1 MTMITS
7 RQNARVKDT
16 VRLRDR
22 RHREK
27 QDRILIDGAREL
39 SRAIAAGVR
48 LIEVFVCEP
57 LCTSDDARGVLAR
70 LPECGAEILDV
81 TERVFEKLAFG
92 QRAEGV
98 LGVAEM
104 PRSTLDEIT
113 LPENALV
120 AVLERVEKPGNIG
133 AVLRSADGAGVS
145 ALIVADGRTD
155 LYNPNAIRASLG
167 TIFTMPV
174 CSTTTAE
181 TLDWLRQHG
190 LSIRATRVDGSVPY
204 TQPDYRGPTAI
215 VLGSEAEGLSDA
227 WSGDEITA
235 IRLPMLGQADSL
247 NVSVTAA
254 VLFYEALR
262 QRS

>member
-1 MTMITS
+1 MITS
-7 RQNARVKDT
+7 RQNPRIKDT

-27 QDRILIDGAREL
+27 QGRILIDGAREL
-39 SRAIAAGVR
+39 SRAIDAGVR
-48 LIEVFVCEP
+48 LSEVFVCGP
-57 LCTSDDARGVLAR
+57 LCTGDDARGVLAM
-70 LPECGAEILDV
+70 LPACGAEILDV
-81 TERVFEKLAFG
+81 TERVFEKLTFG

-104 PRSTLDEIT
+104 PHLTLDELA

-174 CSTTTAE
+174 CSTTSVE
-181 TLDWLRQHG
+181 TLDWLRRHG
-190 LSIRATRVDGSVPY
+190 LSICAARVDGSAAY
-204 TQPDYRGPTAI
+204 TQIDYRGPTAI